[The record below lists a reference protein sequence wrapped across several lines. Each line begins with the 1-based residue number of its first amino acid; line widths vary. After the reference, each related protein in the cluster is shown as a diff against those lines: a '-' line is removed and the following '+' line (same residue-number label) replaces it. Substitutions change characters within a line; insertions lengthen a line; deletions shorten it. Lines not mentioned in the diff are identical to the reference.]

1 MPKIVDAEAQ
11 RVAIRRAARSVFARR
26 GAATGLAQVA
36 DAAGMGRS
44 SLYHYYGD
52 RASLVRDVVRDLL
65 AQEEALFAAA
75 AAGDASPLARLD
87 ALAAGLPALFAE
99 WSAIG
104 RLLLELRSRDARLFR
119 GFFRRVR
126 RGLAGLI
133 AEGQESGEV
142 DPRLDAGALAATLIG
157 AIDGLLLQHLVDR
170 AAWPDPRALGET
182 LAPLLRKL
190 LAP

>member
-1 MPKIVDAEAQ
+1 MPKVVDAEAQ
-11 RVAIRRAARSVFARR
+11 RIEIRRAARDVFARH
-26 GAATGLAQVA
+26 GVAAGLAQVA
-36 DAAGMGRS
+36 EAAGMGRS

-65 AQEEALFAAA
+65 AREEALFS
-75 AAGDASPLARLD
+75 AAGEASPQARLD
-87 ALAAGLPALFAE
+87 ALAAALPALFEE

-119 GFFRRVR
+119 GFFRRIR
-126 RGLAGLI
+126 RALAALI
-133 AEGQESGEV
+133 AEGQRAGEV
-142 DPRLDAGALAATLIG
+142 DPHLDPEALAATLIG

-170 AAWPDPRALGET
+170 AAWPDPRALGAA